1 MRPFRNFYWTVG
13 AVCIFYLP
21 FAAEAQLK
29 TREVVQTQIGV
40 WGNKERVYRTV
51 YQAPPRAKVPTLD
64 ETFDQIGKRLTQGSA
79 SSGRGFNSSV
89 KPQPQQSQPDT
100 TTSAQAAPAPLAPVA
115 PPVVNVQVPKADP
128 PIINIPQL
136 AAPNVHVAP
145 PTVNVSPV
153 LSTAPATWWE
163 EFKTS
168 ATPVLL
174 SLITMILA
182 WRGYTKTPVIGGVVA
197 TPSGVGSIVDSLPAE
212 THLLL
217 KLRDKVTDPS
227 LLAKVDEALLAGIG
241 TGIPGR
247 VAQTAFSAIPIPGAG
262 VAGGFAQPLLE
273 KAFVKFLESRLEVN
287 SKG

>member
-1 MRPFRNFYWTVG
+1 
-13 AVCIFYLP
+13 
-21 FAAEAQLK
+21 
-29 TREVVQTQIGV
+29 VV
-40 WGNKERVYRTV
+40 N
-51 YQAPPRAKVPTLD
+51 VP
-64 ETFDQIGKRLTQGSA
+64 A
-79 SSGRGFNSSV
+79 
-89 KPQPQQSQPDT
+89 
-100 TTSAQAAPAPLAPVA
+100 
-115 PPVVNVQVPKADP
+115 PVVN
-128 PIINIPQL
+128 
-136 AAPNVHVAP
+136 VAP
-145 PTVNVSPV
+145 PTVNVAPPQVNVSPT

-182 WRGYTKTPVIGGVVA
+182 WRGYTKTPVVGGVVA
-197 TPSGVGSIVDSLPAE
+197 APSVMGPLVNSLPAE

-217 KLRDKVTDPS
+217 QLRDKVTDPS
-227 LLAKVDEALLAGIG
+227 LLAKVDEALLAAVG

-247 VAQTAFSAIPIPGAG
+247 VFQTGISAIPVPGAG

>member
-1 MRPFRNFYWTVG
+1 MKPLRNFYWTVA
-13 AVCIFYLP
+13 AVCVFYLP
-21 FAAEAQLK
+21 FAADAQLK

-115 PPVVNVQVPKADP
+115 PPVVNVQVPRADP
-128 PIINIPQL
+128 PVVNVP
-136 AAPNVHVAP
+136 APVVNVAP
-145 PTVNVSPV
+145 PQVIVSPT

-182 WRGYTKTPVIGGVVA
+182 WRGYTKTPVVSGM
-197 TPSGVGSIVDSLPAE
+197 TPSVVGSIVDSLPAE